1 MVSRKKLRQWWR
13 DDENILI
20 INAGQAALAVPR
32 SWEVEGK
39 AEGLGYMNLK
49 DPSDSCALQ
58 ISCIAIPPLVPEA
71 PPFEAMLRDVAVDT
85 HPSAALAPIHT
96 VRRGQMELAWVD
108 CSYPEQDTERDE
120 LRTAHARI
128 LFAAR
133 PPSGALLTFYY
144 WEDDTAW
151 AVAAWERMVETLRL
165 NDPGVLARPHPST
178 RRN

>member
-1 MVSRKKLRQWWR
+1 MVSRKKQNQWWR

-20 INAGQAALAVPR
+20 LNAGQAALAVPR

-39 AEGLGYMNLK
+39 AEGFGYLNLK

-71 PPFEAMLRDVAVDT
+71 PPLEAMLRDVAVST
-85 HPSAALAPIHT
+85 HPSAALAPLHT
-96 VRRGQMELAWVD
+96 RQRGSMRMVWLD

-120 LRTAHARI
+120 LRTAHARL

-133 PPSGALLTFYY
+133 GASGALLTFYY
-144 WEDDTAW
+144 WEDDTIW
-151 AVAAWERMVETLRL
+151 ATVAWERMVETLRL
-165 NDPGVLARPHPST
+165 NEPGSLARPHPST
-178 RRN
+178 RLN